1 MMNVIYVLCMYC
13 VCKQYIYVV
22 CIRANIF
29 ERGNLTMP
37 AEIIAIANQKGGVA
51 KTTVTHNLGV
61 ALALRE
67 KKVLM
72 VDLDS
77 QASLTF
83 CAGVKNPL
91 EYDGRNIV
99 SILEKNSNVDIR
111 ECIYPVGTTDAIR
124 SHLSLLPSIIDLAQ
138 IETIMYSRTSRE
150 RILAKALEPIKWDY
164 DYILL
169 DCPPQL
175 GLMTINALSAAD
187 GVIIPCKTD
196 ELSYRGLK
204 QLEDTI
210 SDIKELVN
218 PRLEIYG
225 VVATLHQSRVTHDKT
240 ILEKL
245 YAEYRVLGVM
255 KQAAV
260 AKKGVFDGV
269 SAVEYMPTHEIS
281 VNVMKIADM
290 IIKGMLRRGE

>member
-1 MMNVIYVLCMYC
+1 
-13 VCKQYIYVV
+13 
-22 CIRANIF
+22 
-29 ERGNLTMP
+29 MP

-67 KKVLM
+67 KNVLM
-72 VDLDS
+72 IDLDS

-99 SILEKNSNVDIR
+99 AILEKDSGVDIR
-111 ECIYPVGTTDAIR
+111 DCIYPVGTTDEIR
-124 SHLSLLPSIIDLAQ
+124 KHLSLIPSIIDLAQ
-138 IETIMYSRTSRE
+138 TETVLYSRTSRE
-150 RILAKALEPIKWDY
+150 RILAKALEPIKEKY

-175 GLMTINALSAAD
+175 GLMTVNALGAAD

-210 SDIKELVN
+210 VDVKDLVN
-218 PRLEIYG
+218 PRLNVYG
-225 VVATLHQSRVTHDKT
+225 IVATLYQSRVTHDKV

-245 YAEYRVLGVM
+245 HSEYRVLGVM

-269 SAVEYMPTHEIS
+269 SAVEYMPSHEIS

>member
-1 MMNVIYVLCMYC
+1 M
-13 VCKQYIYVV
+13 
-22 CIRANIF
+22 
-29 ERGNLTMP
+29 

-61 ALALRE
+61 ALALQG
-67 KKVLM
+67 KKVLL

-91 EYDGRNIV
+91 EYDGRNVV
-99 SILEKNSNVDIR
+99 SILEKNSGVDIHACIHAVGASDEVR
-111 ECIYPVGTTDAIR
+111 ENLY
-124 SHLSLLPSIIDLAQ
+124 LLPSIIDLAQ
-138 IETIMYSRTSRE
+138 VETIMYSRTSRE
-150 RILAKALEPIKWDY
+150 RILAKALEPVKNEY

-175 GLMTINALSAAD
+175 GLMTVNALSTAD
-187 GVIIPCKTD
+187 GVLIPCKTD

-204 QLEDTI
+204 QLEETI
-210 SDIKELVN
+210 LDIQELVN
-218 PRLEIYG
+218 SKLKIYG
-225 VVATLHQSRVTHDKT
+225 VIATLHQSRLTHDRS

-245 YAEYRVLGVM
+245 YKEYRVVAVM

-260 AKKGVFDGV
+260 AKKGVYDGI
-269 SAVEYMPTHEIS
+269 SAVEFMPTHEIS
-281 VNVMKIADM
+281 VNVLKLAEMLTR
-290 IIKGMLRRGE
+290 GMLRKED

>member
-1 MMNVIYVLCMYC
+1 M
-13 VCKQYIYVV
+13 
-22 CIRANIF
+22 CICGVY
-29 ERGNLTMP
+29 EM

-61 ALALRE
+61 ALALHG

-91 EYDGRNIV
+91 EYDGLNV
-99 SILEKNSNVDIR
+99 VAILDKTPKVDIHD
-111 ECIYPVGTTDAIR
+111 CIHPVGATDEVR
-124 SHLSLLPSIIDLAQ
+124 GKLYLLPSIIDLAQ
-138 IETIMYSRTSRE
+138 VETVMYSRTSRE
-150 RILAKALEPIKWDY
+150 RILAKALEPVKKDF

-187 GVIIPCKTD
+187 GVLIPCKTD

-204 QLEDTI
+204 QLEETI
-210 SDIKELVN
+210 VDIQELVN
-218 PRLEIYG
+218 PKLKIYG
-225 VVATLHQSRVTHDKT
+225 VIATLHQARLSHDKA

-245 YAEYRVLGVM
+245 YKEYRVVAVM

-260 AKKGVFDGV
+260 AKKGVYDGI
-269 SAVEYMPTHEIS
+269 SAIEFMPTHEIS
-281 VNVMKIADM
+281 VNVLKLAEMLT
-290 IIKGMLRRGE
+290 KGMLRKGE